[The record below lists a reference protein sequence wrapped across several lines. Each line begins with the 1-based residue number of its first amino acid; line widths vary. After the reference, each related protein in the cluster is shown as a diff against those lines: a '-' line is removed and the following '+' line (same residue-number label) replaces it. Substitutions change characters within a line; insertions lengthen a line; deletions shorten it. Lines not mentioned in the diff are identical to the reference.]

1 MMEYYPEH
9 EPGYNPQMPLCKP
22 CKDPKIEED
31 AILRIMQLAI
41 YGAVMQA
48 SEQGVG
54 PFEPT
59 ERVVKLFKEAGL
71 IK

>member
-1 MMEYYPEH
+1 MSGTYSDAP
-9 EPGYNPQMPLCKP
+9 PIPKVKP
-22 CKDPKIEED
+22 CKDPKTEEN

-59 ERVVKLFKEAGL
+59 ERVMDLFKDAGL

>member
-1 MMEYYPEH
+1 MEYDPYGEDYRP
-9 EPGYNPQMPLCKP
+9 PMPVVKP

-59 ERVVKLFKEAGL
+59 ERVVNLFKDAGL